1 VLDRRAV
8 LVLAALAVLV
18 ATAFLPSVGLLDNDA
33 RGDIAA
39 YRDHADEIRAGEVPY
54 RDFFLEYPPGSLPA
68 FLAPTL
74 AGGGYEVGFKVLML
88 ALLAGI
94 LVAIAIPR
102 RPGRPA
108 PPLGALALLALT
120 PLLLG
125 PVALDHYDA
134 WPTLLVALALA
145 LVLSGHGKLGFAAL
159 GAATAAKV
167 FPIVLAPVA
176 FAWIWKRAGRREAL
190 VALAVGAVVLGI
202 VVLPF
207 VAVAPGGVRFSLRFQ
222 LERPLQIETLG
233 ASLLL
238 AAYHLGLGHPDVV
251 SSYNSENLAGR
262 LPDAI
267 AVAQGIVLVV
277 VLVAI
282 AVAFAR
288 GEPSYERFAGAAA
301 ASLVATVLLGKVLSP
316 QYLVWLLPAV
326 TLLVGS
332 GAAVAWTLAGAALVL
347 TQSLRL
353 WDGVGLGG
361 AGWVV
366 LGRNALLAALLV
378 AIMLP
383 GLSRRP
389 EPT

>member
-1 VLDRRAV
+1 
-8 LVLAALAVLV
+8 
-18 ATAFLPSVGLLDNDA
+18 
-33 RGDIAA
+33 
-39 YRDHADEIRAGEVPY
+39 VPY
-54 RDFFLEYPPGSLPA
+54 RDFFLEYPPGALPA
-68 FLAPTL
+68 FLAPTP
-74 AGGGYEVGFKVLML
+74 AGGSYEVAFKVLML

-145 LVLSGHGKLGFAAL
+145 LVLSGHGRLGFAAL

-167 FPIVLAPVA
+167 FPVVLAPIA

-190 VALAVGAVVLGI
+190 VALAVGAVVLGV

-222 LERPLQIETLG
+222 LDRPLQIETLG

-238 AAYHLGLGHPDVV
+238 AAHHLGLGHPEVV
-251 SSYNSENLAGR
+251 SSYNSENLAGG

-267 AVAQGIVLVV
+267 AVAQGITLVV

-288 GEPSYERFAGAAA
+288 GEPSYGRFAAAAA

-326 TLLVGS
+326 ALLVGS

-353 WDGVGLGG
+353 WDGVGLSG

-378 AIMLP
+378 AILLP
-383 GLSRRP
+383 ALSRRP
-389 EPT
+389 EPS